1 MSQPSRTNENTSR
14 APTAGPGEDLTYVF
28 RAGPRAS
35 SGNYSPPPHKEAADV
50 YVLNGF
56 INIFDV

>member
-1 MSQPSRTNENTSR
+1 MSHPTRTNENTSR
-14 APTAGPGEDLTYVF
+14 ASTAGPGEDLTYVF

-35 SGNYSPPPHKEAADV
+35 SGNYSPQEAADV
-50 YVLNGF
+50 YVLEGF